1 MIRSSPGQLV
11 LLIKVENLGK
21 IKKYEYKVFGGDTM
35 KPILAFLVTWLLK
48 FNSKS

>member
-1 MIRSSPGQLV
+1 VAKYGIPFLF

-21 IKKYEYKVFGGDTM
+21 IKKYECKVFGGDTM
-35 KPILAFLVTWLLK
+35 KPILAFLVTRFLK